1 MTTSQR
7 DSNAERAGD
16 LSDADLTSLVAG
28 EAVSEVRVQADRV
41 EVRFASGRSLVIE
54 HGAGDALRASLQR
67 VSRAPPARREPG
79 QPTPRQREY
88 LDFIVRFMARFG
100 VAPAESDIARHF
112 MVSAPSVN
120 QMLRTLEARGFI
132 SRGFDPF
139 TGHAAARS
147 IRILVDL

>member
-1 MTTSQR
+1 MSNVFLLYMPPG
-7 DSNAERAGD
+7 NAEAMVYYQDTIKKRVPLSRISPHVSAQLRSNLISIFNALPIAVWGSAGGPKNRAN
-16 LSDADLTSLVAG
+16 
-28 EAVSEVRVQADRV
+28 
-41 EVRFASGRSLVIE
+41 
-54 HGAGDALRASLQR
+54 
-67 VSRAPPARREPG
+67 P
-79 QPTPRQREY
+79 
-88 LDFIVRFMARFG
+88 
-100 VAPAESDIARHF
+100 PAESDIARHF